1 MAYHHTPNYI
11 PHAADF
17 DPAAAYPTYPA
28 QPFPQHPQHSQH
40 PQQHHQQPP
49 SYPLSYP
56 VNALPY
62 AQPHQT
68 PELNAHRSLH
78 YAPQHQHQHHQ
89 QYQLPNQPHGHGPPA
104 SGSMPPPSS
113 IPDSSFHRQN
123 YAYASAP
130 RTPDRWP
137 LGLTED
143 QRHLQEQY
151 RQQSQTPQIPPSYH
165 QPSPMISATPTGPV
179 STFPPP
185 NKARSPPQ
193 IKPPPQSQSPQVF
206 PSPPSTTQQSHK
218 PMTATAGKPN
228 PQSISGSPPDSSKP
242 VAASIDPTSLES
254 QRVSAL
260 LDLNRVL
267 LFEVVALQNN
277 SKPGPSPAPPQ
288 RNPQQTPPAPATD
301 GASTAAPART
311 TSDATPAATKQEG
324 ESTTTAAAAAAAAAT
339 TEGPKDTSTTANNEP
354 SQPPP
359 AAQPH
364 PPATTT
370 NNTTAAT
377 TTTNPTA
384 NKTPASKEYIEYMRR
399 LQANLAYLASVADR
413 HHKPGNAVPQ
423 YPAIMEAPNLPPPP
437 PVANANANANAK
449 EEEREDL
456 REIYKRL
463 RDLWPEYKGKSATP
477 GAVVGGGGGAQQQQ
491 QAPSAPVASA
501 G

>member
-17 DPAAAYPTYPA
+17 DPAAYPTYPA
-28 QPFPQHPQHSQH
+28 QPFPQHPHQH
-40 PQQHHQQPP
+40 QQHQQPP

-68 PELNAHRSLH
+68 PDSQAHHSLH
-78 YAPQHQHQHHQ
+78 YAPQHQQ
-89 QYQLPNQPHGHGPPA
+89 QYQLPNQGHGHGPTA

-185 NKARSPPQ
+185 NKARSPPH
-193 IKPPPQSQSPQVF
+193 IKPPPQSQSPRVF
-206 PSPPSTTQQSHK
+206 PSPPTTQQSHK
-218 PMTATAGKPN
+218 PMTATAGKSN
-228 PQSISGSPPDSSKP
+228 PQSITGSPSDSGSGKP
-242 VAASIDPTSLES
+242 VPASTDPTSLES

-277 SKPGPSPAPPQ
+277 SKPAPSPAPPQ
-288 RNPQQTPPAPATD
+288 RTPQQTSPAPAAD
-301 GASTAAPART
+301 GASAAVVSHN
-311 TSDATPAATKQEG
+311 TSDATAAATKPEG
-324 ESTTTAAAAAAAAAT
+324 DSSSTAGAAT
-339 TEGPKDTSTTANNEP
+339 TTTDGPKDTSTTANNET
-354 SQPPP
+354 SQPPQAQPQPPTATSNNTNP
-359 AAQPH
+359 AA
-364 PPATTT
+364 
-370 NNTTAAT
+370 TA
-377 TTTNPTA
+377 NPTA
-384 NKTPASKEYIEYMRR
+384 SKTPASKEYIEYMRR

-423 YPAIMEAPNLPPPP
+423 YPAIMEAPNLPPPASTKDGEA
-437 PVANANANANAK
+437 VNGGRK

-463 RDLWPEYKGKSATP
+463 RDLWPEYKGKSAAP
-477 GAVVGGGGGAQQQQ
+477 GILGGGAPQGTGTGQ
-491 QAPSAPVASA
+491 QAAPAPVAS
-501 G
+501 

>member
-1 MAYHHTPNYI
+1 MPNYI
-11 PHAADF
+11 PHGADF

-28 QPFPQHPQHSQH
+28 QPFPQHPQH

-49 SYPLSYP
+49 SYPLGYP

-68 PELNAHRSLH
+68 PESHAHRSLH
-78 YAPQHQHQHHQ
+78 YAPQHQLQHHQ
-89 QYQLPNQPHGHGPPA
+89 QYQLPNQGHGHGPPA

-113 IPDSSFHRQN
+113 IPDNSFHRQN

-165 QPSPMISATPTGPV
+165 QPSPMITATPTGPV

-193 IKPPPQSQSPQVF
+193 IKPPPQSQSPQIF

-242 VAASIDPTSLES
+242 VAASTDPTSLES

-277 SKPGPSPAPPQ
+277 SKSGPSPAPPQ
-288 RNPQQTPPAPATD
+288 RNPQQTPPTPAADGTSATAP
-301 GASTAAPART
+301 SQT
-311 TSDATPAATKQEG
+311 TSDATAAGTKQEG
-324 ESTTTAAAAAAAAAT
+324 DNSTTAAAAT
-339 TEGPKDTSTTANNEP
+339 TTTNEGPKDTP
-354 SQPPP
+354 
-359 AAQPH
+359 
-364 PPATTT
+364 TTT
-370 NNTTAAT
+370 NNETPQPAQAQPQPPTATAT
-377 TTTNPTA
+377 TNTTNPTA
-384 NKTPASKEYIEYMRR
+384 NKTLASKEYIEYMRR

-413 HHKPGNAVPQ
+413 HHKPGNAIPQ
-423 YPAIMEAPNLPPPP
+423 YPAIMEAPNLPAPPP
-437 PVANANANANAK
+437 PPTTHAAGAK
-449 EEEREDL
+449 EGETGEREDL

-463 RDLWPEYKGKSATP
+463 RDLWPEYKGKSGTP
-477 GAVVGGGGGAQQQQ
+477 GVPGGVQQQQQ
-491 QAPSAPVASA
+491 QAPPATVASA

>member
-28 QPFPQHPQHSQH
+28 QPFPQHPQH
-40 PQQHHQQPP
+40 PHQQPL
-49 SYPLSYP
+49 SYPLGYP

-68 PELNAHRSLH
+68 PDLNAHRSLH
-78 YAPQHQHQHHQ
+78 YAPQHQNQHQHQHHQ
-89 QYQLPNQPHGHGPPA
+89 HYQLPNQPHGHGPPA

-193 IKPPPQSQSPQVF
+193 IKPPPQSQSPQIF

-228 PQSISGSPPDSSKP
+228 PQSILGSPPDSNKSVP
-242 VAASIDPTSLES
+242 ASTDPTSLES

-277 SKPGPSPAPPQ
+277 SKSGPSPAPPQ
-288 RNPQQTPPAPATD
+288 RNPQQTPPAPAVD
-301 GASTAAPART
+301 GASAAVPSQT
-311 TSDATPAATKQEG
+311 TSDATNTATRQE
-324 ESTTTAAAAAAAAAT
+324 SDSSTTAATAATTAT
-339 TEGPKDTSTTANNEP
+339 TEGPKETSTTTHNE
-354 SQPPP
+354 SSKPPP
-359 AAQPH
+359 AAQPQ
-364 PPATTT
+364 PPTTS
-370 NNTTAAT
+370 AT
-377 TTTNPTA
+377 TTTANPTA
-384 NKTPASKEYIEYMRR
+384 NKTLASKEYIEYMRR

-437 PVANANANANAK
+437 LAATAGAK
-449 EEEREDL
+449 EGKVGEREDL

-463 RDLWPEYKGKSATP
+463 RDLWPEYKGKSNTP
-477 GAVVGGGGGAQQQQ
+477 GVTGGLQQQQ
-491 QAPSAPVASA
+491 QQQQVSAPVASA